1 METQGV
7 PVCWRS
13 LCVYASLRIR
23 ILHTGL
29 LGTCTRH
36 IPRSL
41 LRDTCTPCTHARNTL
56 KVGMAQG
63 LSHLDPLTSP
73 SCPTHV
79 LTHSRCH
86 RATRQGGRKRE
97 KGKEEERDG
106 WQGEGENEEERVGNV
121 PMRY

>member
-1 METQGV
+1 
-7 PVCWRS
+7 
-13 LCVYASLRIR
+13 
-23 ILHTGL
+23 
-29 LGTCTRH
+29 
-36 IPRSL
+36 
-41 LRDTCTPCTHARNTL
+41 
-56 KVGMAQG
+56 
-63 LSHLDPLTSP
+63 
-73 SCPTHV
+73 